1 MSNFHV
7 MTGASGLFERPE
19 VRRIGISD
27 VLDALRLG
35 IEDFR
40 EKPSHYAFVGLIY
53 PLAGMVLI
61 AWSTGVDL
69 LPMVYPLMSGFALL
83 GPLMAVG
90 LMEISRR
97 REYGQDASWTQV
109 FALRHSP
116 ALPSLLMMS
125 VYLLT
130 LFMIWLVVAR
140 ALYLAFIGDYP
151 TPGFLGFASGV
162 LGHPNATAL
171 IIWGNLVGFV
181 LALIALVVSIVA
193 FPLLLDRDSGA
204 ASAVHTSVRAA
215 MLNPV
220 PVAFWGLLVAG
231 SLAVGMA
238 TLMVGLV
245 VIVPILGHATWHL
258 YRRLV
263 V

>member
-7 MTGASGLFERPE
+7 MTGASGVLVRPE
-19 VRRIGISD
+19 VRRISTSD
-27 VLDALRLG
+27 VLDALRAG
-35 IEDFR
+35 VEDFR

-61 AWSTGVDL
+61 AWSAGVDL
-69 LPMVYPLMSGFALL
+69 LPMIYPLLSGFALL
-83 GPLMAVG
+83 GPLLAIG

-97 REYGQDASWTQV
+97 REYGQDASWAQV
-109 FALRHSP
+109 FALRQSP

-140 ALYLAFIGDYP
+140 ALYLGFIGDYP
-151 TPGFLGFASGV
+151 NPSFLGFASNV
-162 LGHPNATAL
+162 LGHPNAMAL
-171 IIWGNLVGFV
+171 IFWGNLVGFV
-181 LALIALVVSIVA
+181 LALIALVISIVA
-193 FPLLLDRDSGA
+193 FPLLLDRDVGA

-220 PVAFWGLLVAG
+220 PVAFWGLIVALALVA
-231 SLAVGMA
+231 GMA

-245 VIVPILGHATWHL
+245 IIVPILGHATWHL
-258 YRRLV
+258 YRRMVL
-263 V
+263 